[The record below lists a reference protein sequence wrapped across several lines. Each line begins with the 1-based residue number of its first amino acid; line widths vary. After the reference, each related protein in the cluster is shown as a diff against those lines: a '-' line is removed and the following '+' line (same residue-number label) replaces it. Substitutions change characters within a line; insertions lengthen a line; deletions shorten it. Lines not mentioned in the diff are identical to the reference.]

1 MDALTRVSAVG
12 HSAGVPCRP
21 PCQRCCA
28 WDARGIGFEVV
39 EPVCGIFANGASKDG
54 EEH

>member
-21 PCQRCCA
+21 SCQRCCA